1 MMYGVRGGGYDSV
14 VEYSTIQQHKFG
26 LLNGAR
32 IVRIATYPDYAH
44 VSSFHL
50 WNLSG
55 VDRLLWF
62 QMGRGSRTL

>member
-55 VDRLLWF
+55 VD
-62 QMGRGSRTL
+62 